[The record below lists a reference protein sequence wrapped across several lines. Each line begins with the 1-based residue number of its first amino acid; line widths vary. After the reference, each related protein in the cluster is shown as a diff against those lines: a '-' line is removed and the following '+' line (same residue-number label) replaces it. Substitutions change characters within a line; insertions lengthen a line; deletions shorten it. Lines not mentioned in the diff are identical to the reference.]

1 VSLLKLLFVV
11 PFGTVTLIML
21 IEVIEWLITGGE
33 PEPHLIEPKGSSD
46 MEVRHSIEDVEDKDQ
61 DTTHPG
67 AGGGSR

>member
-33 PEPHLIEPKGSSD
+33 PKLHLTEPKGSSD
-46 MEVRHSIEDVEDKDQ
+46 M
-61 DTTHPG
+61 
-67 AGGGSR
+67 

>member
-33 PEPHLIEPKGSSD
+33 PKLHLTEPKGSSD

-61 DTTHPG
+61 DTTHPD
-67 AGGGSR
+67 AGGGSQ